1 MGRRVEPADP
11 VTDAREIAEWIMA
24 QIVERGR
31 NRTYQR
37 RLVPQIRELFGEE
50 WLYKNHNNNW
60 AIDRRVLKEF
70 GPLKT
75 RNVLWERGDQSWRIV
90 EDDELERIHER
101 DALRKQRREDAL
113 EARAERDAAHSP

>member
-1 MGRRVEPADP
+1 MTAP
-11 VTDAREIAEWIMA
+11 REIAQWIMA

-37 RLVPQIRELFGEE
+37 RLVPQIRELFGDE

-60 AIDRRVLKEF
+60 AIDRRILKEF

-75 RNVLWERGDQSWRIV
+75 ENVLWERGDQSWRIV
-90 EDDELERIHER
+90 DDEELLRVRER
-101 DALRKQRREDAL
+101 DAMRKQRREDAAK
-113 EARAERDAAHSP
+113 ARAERGATRTE